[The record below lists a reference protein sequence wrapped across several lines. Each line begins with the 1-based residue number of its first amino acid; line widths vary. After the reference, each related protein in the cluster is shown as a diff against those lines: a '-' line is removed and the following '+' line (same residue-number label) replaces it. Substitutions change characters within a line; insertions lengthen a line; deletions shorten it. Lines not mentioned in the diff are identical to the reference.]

1 MHVTV
6 LTLLQLLI
14 GELVLPLPSDIALSH
29 TCCPADPASMMS
41 GIIACGCALDVHPG
55 MVPHL
60 HQTVFLYYPYIYKS
74 VFGRFL
80 LLQLSKV
87 HP

>member
-1 MHVTV
+1 M
-6 LTLLQLLI
+6 I
-14 GELVLPLPSDIALSH
+14 
-29 TCCPADPASMMS
+29 
-41 GIIACGCALDVHPG
+41 
-55 MVPHL
+55 PHL

-87 HP
+87 LHGSRTAVTLTACLPSRLRICTRFSVVSQQGSIALARCALAPYALAPDSL

>member
-1 MHVTV
+1 VRAV
-6 LTLLQLLI
+6 
-14 GELVLPLPSDIALSH
+14 
-29 TCCPADPASMMS
+29 
-41 GIIACGCALDVHPG
+41 G
-55 MVPHL
+55 MIPHL

-87 HP
+87 LSCSGA

>member
-1 MHVTV
+1 M
-6 LTLLQLLI
+6 I
-14 GELVLPLPSDIALSH
+14 
-29 TCCPADPASMMS
+29 
-41 GIIACGCALDVHPG
+41 
-55 MVPHL
+55 PHL

-87 HP
+87 LQLLVDCVVSKSCRTVGSCLTLCPEAEPLPIEADLIPSRHSYEPWTRLSADRGRR

>member
-1 MHVTV
+1 M
-6 LTLLQLLI
+6 I
-14 GELVLPLPSDIALSH
+14 
-29 TCCPADPASMMS
+29 
-41 GIIACGCALDVHPG
+41 
-55 MVPHL
+55 PHL

-87 HP
+87 HPCSDASLRNYAEHSYMLDPMTYAETLRHESELVPL

>member
-1 MHVTV
+1 MTRSVQYDVGTKPVT
-6 LTLLQLLI
+6 
-14 GELVLPLPSDIALSH
+14 
-29 TCCPADPASMMS
+29 
-41 GIIACGCALDVHPG
+41 CAGHAGSAPTGHITQWHDSEHLKMRLPG
-55 MVPHL
+55 MIPHL

-87 HP
+87 LPCSKVLIAN